1 MTEIGTQSKVGLIK
15 FQQNIYILKQTLQD
29 KGLFVYFGSY
39 FIADYC
45 CKIQFGL
52 RDTREKHDVLCNVQ
66 FCELREGGGDCWAN
80 DHAVPNY

>member
-39 FIADYC
+39 FVQIIVAKFSSGSEILERNMIY
-45 CKIQFGL
+45 FAM
-52 RDTREKHDVLCNVQ
+52 CNFV
-66 FCELREGGGDCWAN
+66 N
-80 DHAVPNY
+80 